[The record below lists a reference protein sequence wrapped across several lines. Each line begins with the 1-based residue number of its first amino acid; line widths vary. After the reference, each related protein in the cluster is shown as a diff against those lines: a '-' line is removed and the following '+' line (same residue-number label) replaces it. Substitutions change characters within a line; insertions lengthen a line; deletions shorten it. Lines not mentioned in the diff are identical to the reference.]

1 MNRLSHR
8 PPRALQ
14 RAAPH
19 VLLAPAL
26 MALLAACGGAVGQG
40 NAPKLLVISK
50 SGTSATETSGLA
62 SLRMYQCIP
71 SVLASTLFFQDGSS
85 GNFTARVKW
94 SSSDPGTVEVSN
106 GDIAVPGSS
115 GGYYAAGTLV
125 PVTSGSAI
133 ITADYDGIEAQIAV
147 SIGTPQSITVKI
159 LLDGNYLVP
168 SGNTFSLGAGT
179 SQSLQVTAWLDGVGT
194 DVSDYA
200 TWSLQSANDSEATIA
215 SANGLISAVGA
226 GSQVLTPVASFAPC
240 SLTNISDPSNALGF
254 TVQYIQGIA
263 IEPEFSGNPQLIVGN
278 TEKMNVVATLADG
291 YAQDISSLATVTSS
305 NAGVAAITSGYILSA
320 VAAGGPAIIGASF
333 TGAGVTYTAP
343 SLTVSAGTAT
353 LQTVSICWTALLDT
367 FSGCPASQGAATVSA
382 GSLTPVQ
389 FHAVG
394 TYDAGTLTQDITRQV
409 GWASSDTTAAT
420 IIASG
425 NSAGQAFG
433 VTAQAAATIT
443 GSDAS
448 AQDVTSA
455 QQQLLVQ

>member
-1 MNRLSHR
+1 MTFPFSKS
-8 PPRALQ
+8 PRAPR
-14 RAAPH
+14 RAAPY
-19 VLLAPAL
+19 VLTF
-26 MALLAACGGAVGQG
+26 LLAACSGAVGQG
-40 NAPKLLVISK
+40 NAPKVLVISK
-50 SGTSATETSGLA
+50 AGVVPTETSGLD

-85 GNFTARVKW
+85 GTFTTRVTW

-106 GDIAVPGSS
+106 GDIEVSAGS
-115 GGYYAAGTLV
+115 GTYYAAGTLV
-125 PVTSGSAI
+125 PVTSGDAI
-133 ITADYDGIEAQIAV
+133 VTADYDGIEAQIAV
-147 SIGTPQSITVKI
+147 SIGTPQSITVKT
-159 LLDGNYLVP
+159 LQGSNYLVP
-168 SGNTFSLGAGT
+168 TGNAFSLGVGT
-179 SQSLQVTAWLDGVGT
+179 TQSLQVTAWLDGVET
-194 DVSDYA
+194 DVTDYA

-215 SANGLISAVGA
+215 AASGVITAVGA
-226 GSQVLTPVASFAPC
+226 GSQSLVPVAGFAPC
-240 SLTNISDPSNALGF
+240 TLTNISDPSNALGF